1 MTEYLADLD
10 ARVEINGTTGERLAR
25 PVLDAGRH
33 GLEFFRLFGPP
44 YARFTGR
51 RQNFRRDFLGRY
63 EAHADIAFG
72 ALREDGE
79 RFASVHSGLS
89 DSAVALRTKGEA
101 VFSSWQG
108 GAADSAAGE
117 LADLLTRA
125 ATLRERFARLSEVVG
140 EVVDDADR
148 AVHRLATSTAKL
160 YAERVDGRTAS
171 DVRFLVDFHR
181 RAAAGD
187 DVEDDVE
194 DDELTRAAK
203 LCRVPPRGPH
213 SRLADVTAATAAWL
227 RGVFVPAYEAK
238 VATFGRACDMADE
251 KLAACWH
258 KLGDTL
264 GSVLEPGDERP
275 VRPEPAPPRAEPDQI
290 TDPQASVPVG
300 GVSGRVTPTGGR
312 PVPEPEPLSRGIL
325 VRAMPADRTPGQRRD
340 VAAQQQPAGTAAAG
354 GAQGGMYGGMP
365 FPGGYAE
372 AQRHTS
378 HLPLAGL
385 DLTNAAPDAGFVIG
399 GSDDQAAY
407 NDAFL
412 EEAEAARKKA
422 DSIPV
427 AGETDDPDDPDD
439 DLW

>member
-1 MTEYLADLD
+1 MTDYLADLD

-51 RQNFRRDFLGRY
+51 RQNFKRDVLRRY

-117 LADLLTRA
+117 LDDLLTRA
-125 ATLRERFARLSEVVG
+125 ATLRERFARLGEVVG

-148 AVHRLATSTAKL
+148 AVHQLATSTAKL

-171 DVRFLVDFHR
+171 DVRFLVDLHR
-181 RAAAGD
+181 RAATGD
-187 DVEDDVE
+187 DVD

-203 LCRVPPRGPH
+203 LCRVPQRGPH

-227 RGVFVPAYEAK
+227 SGVFVPAYEAK
-238 VATFGRACDMADE
+238 VATFGRACDIADE
-251 KLAACWH
+251 KLAACWR

-264 GSVLEPGDERP
+264 GSVLEPGDEPP
-275 VRPEPAPPRAEPDQI
+275 VRPEPAPPRAEPDQT

-300 GVSGRVTPTGGR
+300 GVSGRVTPTAGR
-312 PVPEPEPLSRGIL
+312 PVPEPEPLSPGIL
-325 VRAMPADRTPGQRRD
+325 IRAMPADRTPRQRRD
-340 VAAQQQPAGTAAAG
+340 VAAQQQPADTAAAG
-354 GAQGGMYGGMP
+354 AAQGGMYGGMP
-365 FPGGYAE
+365 FPGGYAD

-385 DLTNAAPDAGFVIG
+385 DLTNTVPDAGFVIG
-399 GSDDQAAY
+399 GSEDQAAY
-407 NDAFL
+407 NDAVL

-427 AGETDDPDDPDD
+427 AGETDDPDD